1 MITLG
6 LIYTLIIL
14 ILLAFAIYEHIHAQS
29 LSLPI
34 SPGLTLLTILLPL
47 LSAFNT
53 AYLYR
58 VSTNPSLS
66 REQSRPK
73 LLISHSSS
81 TITPNPSNPNQQLQ
95 VTHPNRPP
103 LRARR
108 PQSASANRP
117 TLRSLLPSLSS
128 ALQTTQL
135 VLSVVLL
142 TLATSSLTSSPFS
155 ITPDGSS
162 SSIELCALEQT
173 WSHFF
178 RSHDADTIR
187 KIQDTL
193 TCCGFRSPKHM
204 SWPFPSGQPGDP
216 GKGPEQCSQMWP
228 DRKEGCAGKWEGEL
242 KSVMG
247 GELGVVVGVLVVQVL
262 GWGVGRYFQASRG
275 MARAR
280 DMEARG
286 GGENGR
292 VVVDGEDNGGRR
304 GGNGNG
310 NGNNG
315 WWNKLL
321 QSFGVPHGGEDDT
334 QAYGGSQR
342 RPLLGEGHVGIEEV
356 DDDEDEEERDV
367 ERGASDEEDRPDA
380 SAGAGVRRAGRG
392 GYGSAA
398 NSRVQPSRIH
408 HDVADPWADGN

>member
-1 MITLG
+1 MIILG

-34 SPGLTLLTILLPL
+34 SPVLTLLTILLPL
-47 LSAFNT
+47 LSASNT

-73 LLISHSSS
+73 LLISHFSS

-108 PQSASANRP
+108 PQSASANLMKP

-155 ITPDGSS
+155 ITPEG
-162 SSIELCALEQT
+162 SSIELCALEQA

-193 TCCGFRSPKHM
+193 SCCGFRSPKHM
-204 SWPFPSGQPGDP
+204 SWPFPSGQPGEP
-216 GKGPEQCSQMWP
+216 GKGPEQCMNMWP
-228 DRKEGCAGKWEGEL
+228 ERKEGCAGKWEGEF
-242 KSVMG
+242 KRVMG

-262 GWGVGRYFQASRG
+262 GWGVGRYFQARHGG
-275 MARAR
+275 MARA
-280 DMEARG
+280 

-292 VVVDGEDNGGRR
+292 VGRNGEDNGGRGR
-304 GGNGNG
+304 AGNGNGNG

-321 QSFGVPHGGEDDT
+321 QSFGVPHGDEDDT

-356 DDDEDEEERDV
+356 DDDDDDEDEDEDGEERDV
-367 ERGASDEEDRPDA
+367 ERGPSDEEDRPE
-380 SAGAGVRRAGRG
+380 GGR